1 MSLFS
6 QKATLPG
13 PFFVFLPAKSLGL
26 LQFTGVSGVAK
37 VDARWGATMM
47 MCLQWK
53 NLFKVKSRQSF
64 LYLLRVL
71 SQLGWRKQL
80 LLVSRTRQIE
90 SWSVREESPQNRA
103 FRLVHNRKSNSRL
116 TGRFRVIMLN
126 DGVGCTVWN
135 FRDTQ
140 FVRHSPLKIL
150 RRIPRFSIACC
161 QSSNW
166 LRSDRPGLNFRQPS
180 FAQAPLD
187 IHNFE
192 LSISICLTPFQP
204 LFWAALAAIVGFC
217 TLFMTIYVYHDW
229 SVGKW
234 KICFHIWCVMMIRTC
249 SCLGSTSVLPRSVEL
264 GRIVRL
270 CKNIRGYKRFIFTT
284 GEVPQRF
291 CFVVLILPQTNSNMT
306 FFKLYNIVFRTKS
319 FRYRVFV
326 CN

>member
-1 MSLFS
+1 MSLFFPKS
-6 QKATLPG
+6 HPPWA
-13 PFFVFLPAKSLGL
+13 FFCILAGEILRITAVYRSFR
-26 LQFTGVSGVAK
+26 VAK

-166 LRSDRPGLNFRQPS
+166 LRSDRPG
-180 FAQAPLD
+180 
-187 IHNFE
+187 
-192 LSISICLTPFQP
+192 
-204 LFWAALAAIVGFC
+204 
-217 TLFMTIYVYHDW
+217 
-229 SVGKW
+229 
-234 KICFHIWCVMMIRTC
+234 
-249 SCLGSTSVLPRSVEL
+249 
-264 GRIVRL
+264 
-270 CKNIRGYKRFIFTT
+270 
-284 GEVPQRF
+284 
-291 CFVVLILPQTNSNMT
+291 
-306 FFKLYNIVFRTKS
+306 
-319 FRYRVFV
+319 
-326 CN
+326 